1 MNINKITMAILL
13 TGSIIANRSD
23 AKPAKDDTFT
33 CPQAKT
39 VRAIAAKRGYEIKE
53 CEVQAIKTAANGS
66 IAVSGFDLNSLLKI
80 LTTEHLDLMTRGT
93 AAE

>member
-1 MNINKITMAILL
+1 MNINKIIMAILL
-13 TGSIIANRSD
+13 NVSIIANCSN
-23 AKPAKDDTFT
+23 AKPAKE
-33 CPQAKT
+33 CPQAKI
-39 VRAIAAKRGYEIKE
+39 VRAIAARRGYEIAE

-66 IAVSGFDLNSLLKI
+66 VAISGVNSDTLLKI